1 MHLIYVAKYNY
12 YRYGIQLLPVWNT
25 IITAIIE
32 QKALFIAQE
41 QNVNNV
47 NGYIILQQK
56 MQ

>member
-1 MHLIYVAKYNY
+1 M
-12 YRYGIQLLPVWNT
+12 QLFPVWNT
-25 IITAIIE
+25 IVSGIIE
-32 QKALFIAQE
+32 QNTVFIAQK